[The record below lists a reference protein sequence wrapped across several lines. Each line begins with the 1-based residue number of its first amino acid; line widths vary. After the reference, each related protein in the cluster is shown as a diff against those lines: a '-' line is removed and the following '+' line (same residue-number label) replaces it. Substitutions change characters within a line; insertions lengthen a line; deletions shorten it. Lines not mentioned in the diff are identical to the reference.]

1 MGQFFKQTIASIIGT
16 IAGLL
21 ILITMGAT
29 GFVMLIVAATS
40 NTSAESQVKNKSIL
54 VLDLSIPI
62 RDSAAPMGIQQV
74 FAGEMDRSLTLRDVL
89 QSLEKA
95 SQDDRIVGLFLD
107 GRKGDAISGYA
118 VMAEVRTAIAKFQ
131 ATGKKIIAYDVG
143 WSEQKYYLASMA
155 DEVILNPMGIL
166 EFNGL
171 SSQQTF
177 FKGALEKY
185 GVGVQIVR
193 VGDYKSA
200 VEPYTREGFSVEN
213 RQQTRELLDD
223 LWDKFLITV
232 AENRQLETKYL
243 QQIADRQGVIEPE
256 AAKKIGLVSEVAY
269 FDTVSTKLR
278 ELTGELE
285 QQKDSFRQI
294 DINDYIRDR
303 KATDLEV
310 TSTTEV
316 IDRVAVIYAEGAI
329 VGGKGSIEQIGSD
342 RFAKELSE
350 LRKDKNIKAIVLRVN
365 SPGGSAT
372 ASDVILREVLLAK
385 EEKPVIVSMGNV
397 AASGGYWIA
406 AGADYIFAEENT
418 ITGSIG
424 VFGLLPNIQKIG
436 NDHGITWDVVQTG
449 KLADISST
457 VRPKTDTELAIFQQ
471 SVKQTYNLFLDK
483 VAQYR
488 KLPKDKVHQIAQ
500 GRVWSGKEAVKI
512 GLVDRI
518 GGLESA
524 IAYAAQQAK
533 LDNNWIVEE
542 YPQNRNWETELVTR
556 LMQTEGIKILQQN
569 DSVTQELQKIK
580 QEFKVFQSF
589 DDPRHIY
596 AHSSLDINFK

>member
-21 ILITMGAT
+21 ILMTVSTT
-29 GFVMLIVAATS
+29 GFVFLFFAATS
-40 NTSAESQVKNKSIL
+40 NHSVESQVKNKSIL

-62 RDSAAPMGIQQV
+62 RDSAAPMGIKQV

-118 VMAEVRTAIAKFQ
+118 VMAEVRAAIAKFQ

-223 LWDKFLITV
+223 LWDKFLVTV

-243 QQIADRQGVIEPE
+243 QQIADRQGFIEPE
-256 AAKKIGLVSEVAY
+256 AAKKIGLVSDVAY

-294 DINDYIRDR
+294 DLSDYIRDR
-303 KATDLEV
+303 KATDLEAG
-310 TSTTEV
+310 TTTEV
-316 IDRVAVIYAEGAI
+316 IDQVAVIYAEGAI

-518 GGLESA
+518 GGLDAA

-533 LDNNWIVEE
+533 LDRNWIVQE
-542 YPQNRNWETELVTR
+542 YPQNHSWETELVTR

-580 QEFKVFQSF
+580 QEFDVFQSF

-596 AHSSLDINFK
+596 AHSSLGVDFK

>member
-21 ILITMGAT
+21 LLITLGTT
-29 GFVMLIVAATS
+29 GFVMLLVTATA
-40 NTSAESQVKNKSIL
+40 NTSAESQVKNQSIL

-62 RDSAAPMGIQQV
+62 RDSVAPMGIEQV
-74 FAGEMDRSLTLRDVL
+74 FAGEMDRALTLRDVL

-107 GRKGDAISGYA
+107 GRKGDAVSGYA
-118 VMAEVRTAIAKFQ
+118 VMAEVRAAIAKFQ

-177 FKGALEKY
+177 FQGALEKY
-185 GVGVQIVR
+185 GIGVQIVR

-200 VEPYTREGFSVEN
+200 VEPYTRKGFSVEN

-232 AENRQLETKYL
+232 AENRQLDTKYL
-243 QQIADRQGVIEPE
+243 QQIADRQGFIEPE

-285 QQKDSFRQI
+285 PKKDSFRQI
-294 DINDYIRDR
+294 DLSDYIRDR
-303 KATDLEV
+303 KATDLEAK
-310 TSTTEV
+310 STTEV

-518 GGLESA
+518 GGLDAA

-533 LDNNWIVEE
+533 LDNNWIVQE
-542 YPQNRNWETELVTR
+542 YPQNHSWETELVTR

-569 DSVTQELQKIK
+569 DSMTQELQKIK
-580 QEFKVFQSF
+580 QEFEVFQSF

-596 AHSSLDINFK
+596 AHSSLDVNFK